1 MRVLYGL
8 ERRLRRPLCLAL
20 GVFDGVHL
28 GHQAVVS
35 AAVRIAKRRGLVPGV
50 LTFEPHPDAVI
61 NPMGPPL
68 LLTTTEEKLGLLR
81 GLGAELSIVAR
92 FDGPLARMP
101 AERFVEET
109 LVHRLRAQC
118 VVVGEK
124 WRFGA
129 GGRGTPR
136 LLQKLEDVLGFGVT
150 MVPSVVVKGRKVSS
164 TRIRDLLMRGRVPAA
179 NELLGR
185 PYGLSGGVVAGDGV
199 GGKLGFPTANL
210 DVPETKLVPGDGV
223 YAGRAGQRKL
233 RPAVAYIGSRPT
245 FGGSEDRRVEVHV
258 LEPGRRVDLV
268 GRVLR
273 AELVARL
280 RRDRNFPSPSA
291 LAEQIQ
297 WDCGRAR
304 EILVS
309 LHD

>member
-8 ERRLRRPLCLAL
+8 ERRMRRPLCLAL

-35 AAVRIAKRRGLVPGV
+35 AAVRIAKRRGLVPAV

-61 NPMGPPL
+61 KPTGPPL
-68 LLTTTEEKLGLLR
+68 LLTTTEEKLALLR

-92 FDGPLARMP
+92 FDQALAGMP
-101 AERFVEET
+101 AERFVEEA
-109 LVHRLRAQC
+109 LVNRLRARC

-136 LLQKLEDVLGFGVT
+136 LLQKLEHLLGFGVT
-150 MVPSVVVKGRKVSS
+150 MVPSVATNGKKVSS
-164 TRIRDLLMRGRVPAA
+164 TRIRELLMRGRVAEA

-185 PYGLSGGVVAGDGV
+185 PYGLSGRVVPGDGM

-210 DVPETKLVPGDGV
+210 DVPGTKLVPGDGV
-223 YAGRAGQRKL
+223 YASRAGQRKL

-245 FGGSEDRRVEVHV
+245 FGDSEDRRVEVH
-258 LEPGRRVDLV
+258 LMEPGRRVDLV

-280 RRDRNFPSPSA
+280 RRDRKFPSRSA
-291 LAEQIQ
+291 LAEQMQ

-304 EILVS
+304 DLLVS